1 MNTGFISPQFHVIYD
16 TKFQTVTGGYEEN
29 DAVANHIW
37 DSLAHLERVNMLEE
51 ADREQEPLPN
61 LHADWITPE
70 ERTNREE
77 RTINAEVMRWIQRR
91 DHAISELPMTVEEH
105 SAAHDI
111 SVARAMRNNPDFV
124 GPRPAIPAEESEE
137 DNIPT
142 LKTNTPQRTRRY
154 PRIAGNE
161 PQYAGLY
168 CSIEGEE
175 NVLDIDGASD
185 VIHRDNCFLSTFE
198 FDPSVTHT
206 SPATRYLDSAS
217 YVSESGLVGNVHPYA
232 FSAQSVDT
240 PV

>member
-1 MNTGFISPQFHVIYD
+1 
-16 TKFQTVTGGYEEN
+16 
-29 DAVANHIW
+29 
-37 DSLAHLERVNMLEE
+37 MLEE
-51 ADREQEPLPN
+51 AEREQEPLPN

-77 RTINAEVMRWIQRR
+77 RTMNAEVMRRIQRR
-91 DHAISELPMTVEEH
+91 DQVISEPPMTVDEH
-105 SAAHDI
+105 GAAHDI
-111 SVARAMRNNPDFV
+111 SVAQGMRNNPDFV
-124 GPRPAIPAEESEE
+124 GPRPAIPAEDSEE
-137 DNIPT
+137 DTTLT
-142 LKTNTPQRTRRY
+142 LKTNTPQCTRRS

-185 VIHRDNCFLSTFE
+185 VIHRDNCLLSTFE

-206 SPATRYLDSAS
+206 SPVTRYLDSAS